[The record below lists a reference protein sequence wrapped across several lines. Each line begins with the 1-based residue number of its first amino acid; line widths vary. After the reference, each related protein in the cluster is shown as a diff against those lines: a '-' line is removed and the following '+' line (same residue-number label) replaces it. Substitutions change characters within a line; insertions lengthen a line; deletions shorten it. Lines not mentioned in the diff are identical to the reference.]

1 MKRLEHK
8 KEKRNERA
16 AIQLGLFLV
25 GLLLFGTAAGG
36 QLTGEENNGQEKA
49 AIQTSGGISDA
60 AEPKN
65 IALTFDDGP
74 HPVYTKI
81 LLDGLAE
88 RGVKASFFV
97 TGENAE
103 KYPELILR
111 MQKEGH
117 LIGNHTYSHIQLTS
131 NNREAFRQELIST
144 NEVLKEITGAET
156 IFVRPPYGSW
166 DKGFEQELNMFP
178 VLWTI
183 DPLDWC
189 SKSSA
194 DVEKRIL
201 SKVRENAII
210 LLHDEYASSIEAALF
225 IVDEL
230 QNQGYVFVTVE
241 EIMLVS

>member
-1 MKRLEHK
+1 MEHK

-16 AIQLGLFLV
+16 AIQLGLILV

-36 QLTGEENNGQEKA
+36 QLTGEEKNGKEKA
-49 AIQTSGGISDA
+49 AIQTSGGVSDA
-60 AEPKN
+60 AEPKK

-88 RGVKASFFV
+88 RGAKASFFV

-144 NEVLKEITGAET
+144 NEVLKEITGAEP

-178 VLWTI
+178 VLWNI

-189 SKSSA
+189 SHNA
-194 DVEKRIL
+194 ECIAA
-201 SKVRENAII
+201 KVVENAGDGDII
-210 LLHDEYASSIEAALF
+210 LMHDYYDTSVTAALEV
-225 IVDEL
+225 VDVL
-230 QNQGYVFVTVE
+230 QKRGFQFVTVE
-241 EIMLVS
+241 EILFD